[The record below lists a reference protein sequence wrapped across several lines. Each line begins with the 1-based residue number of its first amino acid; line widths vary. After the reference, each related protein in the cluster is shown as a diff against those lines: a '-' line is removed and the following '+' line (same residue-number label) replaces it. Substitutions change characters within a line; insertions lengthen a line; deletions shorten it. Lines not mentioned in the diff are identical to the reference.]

1 MGCPMGDAGDNP
13 FTPTARAAWAS
24 FAIVLVAFG
33 SAWLAFRDYAPPL
46 HMAWWRGCA
55 AVTVAVFFAAA
66 LTFQLSPPKI
76 RADHRLWSRIGE
88 TLHWTVWLLVQGV
101 VWLLM
106 PWGTVPLQ
114 ITTLLFSTGYM
125 AANFLTSFDA
135 PLLGRVRI
143 FTVALSLTLAT
154 IIYRVH
160 LWPYLAAYLLCFSIV
175 MMMLAGIIDESIMR
189 LRLARADAEAARDA
203 RTQFMAAAS
212 HDLGQPLQAARL
224 FFEQAVASG
233 DAARRSAAERN
244 TRSALGAMERLIHQM
259 LDHLRLG
266 EGVVEAR
273 IEAFEAGAMIA
284 RVAGQFVPLADLS
297 GVAITAL
304 PSRLQ
309 ACGDPALVERALGNL
324 VDNALRHSRA
334 TRVVVGARRRG
345 RLVRLYVVDNG
356 HGIAAG
362 EEARLFDAFVQGHED
377 GQPRTGLGIGLS
389 SVRGLMA
396 LMHGATGLD
405 RHWRNG
411 AAFFIEL
418 PAIGDRHGA

>member
-1 MGCPMGDAGDNP
+1 MDGRMGDARDNP
-13 FTPTARAAWAS
+13 ITTNVRSAWAS
-24 FAIVLVAFG
+24 LAIVIVAFG
-33 SAWLAFRDYAPPL
+33 CAWYAFHDYAP
-46 HMAWWRGCA
+46 A
-55 AVTVAVFFAAA
+55 ANMMVWSGWLVITVAAFLIAVLVLQF
-66 LTFQLSPPKI
+66 SPSKV
-76 RADHRLWSRIGE
+76 RGDHRLWMRVGE
-88 TLHWTVWLLVQGV
+88 VLHWAVWLLVQGV
-101 VWLLM
+101 CWLLM
-106 PWGTVPLQ
+106 PWGTVPMQ
-114 ITTLLFSTGYM
+114 MVTLLFSTGYM
-125 AANFLTSFDA
+125 AANFLTSLDA
-135 PLLGRVRI
+135 PMLGRIRI
-143 FTVALSLTLAT
+143 FTVALSLVVAT
-154 IIYRVH
+154 VVHRVH
-160 LWPYLAAYLLCFSIV
+160 LWPYIAAYLLCFSIV
-175 MMMLAGIIDESIMR
+175 MMMLSGIIDESIAR
-189 LRLARADAEAARDA
+189 LRAARADAEAARDA
-203 RTQFMAAAS
+203 RTRFMAAAS

-233 DAARRSAAERN
+233 DPARRSAAERN

-273 IEAFEAGAMIA
+273 IEAFDAGALIEG
-284 RVAGQFVPLADLS
+284 VAEQFAPLAELS
-297 GVAITAL
+297 GIAITAM
-304 PSRLQ
+304 PSTLQ

-334 TRVVVGARRRG
+334 SRVLVGARRRG

-362 EEARLFDAFVQGHED
+362 EEMRMFDAFVQGHED

-405 RHWRNG
+405 RHWRAG

-418 PAIGDRHGA
+418 PAFGDRHGA